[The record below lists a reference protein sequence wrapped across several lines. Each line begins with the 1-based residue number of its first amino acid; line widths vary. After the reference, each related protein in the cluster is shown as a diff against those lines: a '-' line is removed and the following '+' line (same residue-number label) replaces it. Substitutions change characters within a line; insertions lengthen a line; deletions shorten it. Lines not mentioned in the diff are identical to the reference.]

1 MNYHIC
7 LIYIIHLLAAAAA
20 EIVAAVVAYGWKL
33 SEIVIVHLLR
43 AVCRL
48 HNQRLQNN

>member
-7 LIYIIHLLAAAAA
+7 LIYIIHLLAAAA

-33 SEIVIVHLLR
+33 SSEIVIVHLLR

>member
-7 LIYIIHLLAAAAA
+7 LIYIIQLLAAA
-20 EIVAAVVAYGWKL
+20 EIVAAAVAYGWKL
-33 SEIVIVHLLR
+33 SSEIVIVHLLR